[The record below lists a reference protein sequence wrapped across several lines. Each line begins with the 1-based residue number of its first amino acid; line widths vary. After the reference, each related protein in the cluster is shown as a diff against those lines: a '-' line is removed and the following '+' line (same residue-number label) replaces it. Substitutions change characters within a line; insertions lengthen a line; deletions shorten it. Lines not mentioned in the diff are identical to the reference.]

1 MCLIYLYRIVIRL
14 SNNNL
19 RRVLRVLVPSVV
31 LLLLASCQNGADYQ
45 KETAYADSLILV
57 QLAPDSVTV
66 LELLERDH
74 EVQYTSSAM
83 GAFVEMIDSVGGDE
97 AYFWL
102 YSVNGEMGQTAA
114 DKQMLDPGDTVRW
127 HYQMAP

>member
-1 MCLIYLYRIVIRL
+1 MIRL

-19 RRVLRVLVPSVV
+19 RRVLWVLVPSVV
-31 LLLLASCQNGADYQ
+31 VFLLASCQNSTEYQ
-45 KETAYADSLILV
+45 EDTAYADSLILV
-57 QLAPDSVTV
+57 QFAPDSITV

-102 YSVNGEMGQTAA
+102 YSVNGEMGQIAA
-114 DKQMLDPGDTVRW
+114 DKHLLYPGDTVKW

>member
-1 MCLIYLYRIVIRL
+1 MIRL

-19 RRVLRVLVPSVV
+19 RRVLQVLGPSVF
-31 LLLLASCQNGADYQ
+31 LLLLVSCQDGTQYQ
-45 KETAYADSLILV
+45 EGTAYADSLILV
-57 QLAPDSVTV
+57 QIAPDSVTV

-83 GAFVEMIDSVGGDE
+83 GAFVDMIDSVGGDE

-102 YSVNGEMGQTAA
+102 YSVNSEMGQTAA
-114 DKQMLDPGDTVRW
+114 DKHILDPGDTVKW
-127 HYQMAP
+127 HYQLAP